1 MNILLLDLGSAM
13 RGGQRQVFYLARR
26 LGADPEFNPVLA
38 APAGSPLVASARSEG
53 IKTHPLPSRWD
64 WDPRNLSSLF
74 GMVKKER
81 IHLVHTHDARSA
93 SLGAAVK
100 CLCAGVGLL
109 HTRRVSYPLRNGWG
123 RKKYRL
129 ADKIAAVSQEIADVL
144 TDCGIDPAKIVV
156 IHSGIDASRY
166 EAGTRTQAR
175 EEIVFGL
182 IGALSPQK
190 GHAVFLSALALLRQ
204 EAGALSWK
212 ALIIGE
218 GPLEAE
224 LQARTKELGL
234 SDLVEFTGYR
244 ESREALLDLD
254 VLAVPSVDGE
264 GSNAVIKEGWAAR
277 IPVVASDLASN
288 LELVEPEVS
297 GLVFP
302 NRDAAALKDAL
313 SRLARDVSLRQ
324 KIIQG
329 GAERVGLFTEEI
341 TAEAYMR
348 LYRTFS

>member
-13 RGGQRQVFYLARR
+13 RGGQRQVLYLARR
-26 LGADPEFNPVLA
+26 LGAEPEFNPILA
-38 APAGSPLVASARSEG
+38 APAGSPLISSARSKG

-74 GMVKKER
+74 GLVKKER
-81 IHLVHTHDARSA
+81 IHLIHTHDARSA
-93 SLGAAVK
+93 SLGAALK
-100 CLCAGVGLL
+100 CVCAGVGLL
-109 HTRRVSYPLRNGWG
+109 HTRRVSYPLRSGWG

-129 ADKIAAVSQEIADVL
+129 ADKIAAVSQEIAGIL
-144 TDCGIDPAKIVV
+144 TDCGIDPEKILV

-166 EAGTRTQAR
+166 EAKTQEQAQ
-175 EEIVFGL
+175 EQVVFGL

-190 GHAVFLSALALLRQ
+190 GHEVFLSALALLRE
-204 EAGALSWK
+204 EADTPSWK
-212 ALIIGE
+212 ARIIGD

-224 LQARTKELGL
+224 LRDRAKELGL
-234 SDLVEFTGYR
+234 LGSVEFTGYR
-244 ESREALLDLD
+244 ESREALPNLD
-254 VLAVPSVDGE
+254 VLVVPSVDGE
-264 GSNAVIKEGWAAR
+264 GSSGVIKEGWVAR
-277 IPVVASDLASN
+277 IPVVASDLPSN
-288 LELVEPEVS
+288 LELVEPGVS

-302 NRDAAALKDAL
+302 NRDAVALKDAL
-313 SRLARDVSLRQ
+313 LQLARDVSLCQ
-324 KIIQG
+324 KLIRG